1 MRRSQ
6 AQARWTGFV
15 LDKEKIRQ
23 FRDCSPYAKLQWL
36 EDANYFLLKALSKK
50 KRQLWEKFRQGMI

>member
-1 MRRSQ
+1 MRRSK
-6 AQARWTGFV
+6 ARAAWSGFV

-36 EDANYFLLKALSKK
+36 EDANNFLLKALSKK
-50 KRQLWEKFRQGMI
+50 KRQLWEKFRRGEI